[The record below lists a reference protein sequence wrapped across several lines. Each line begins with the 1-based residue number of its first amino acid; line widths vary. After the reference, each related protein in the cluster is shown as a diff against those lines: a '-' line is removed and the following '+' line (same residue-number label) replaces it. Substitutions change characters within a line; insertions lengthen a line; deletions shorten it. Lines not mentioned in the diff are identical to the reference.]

1 MTEERFS
8 IAAARHE
15 AVVLVVSIGCFT
27 EVNRGIAT
35 WKTTNQPGTN
45 QRQAAVRT
53 PDGEIHTGS
62 SPSESCIF
70 TEAGMTVGR
79 AVVYQN
85 RKETVRA
92 LNSLGNISD
101 ELLVDTLFDEV
112 EAYQFKDSLLDLLN
126 GLAEQRPA
134 ITTHRR
140 VIQARKARATEQANL
155 EAELRM
161 KLDAM
166 TQVATGHST
175 PEEADAIK
183 LRVLE
188 NASVLRDGTA
198 LTIRTT
204 EFGELPRLK
213 NRDSLKALEKLAVP
227 LGNGRHMTA
236 RKGIHVNYQQLPS
249 PNDTGG
255 LILAMTGRVLNSKEA
270 GKHNRRIIQSSR
282 AAARAKA
289 ELSDRLDL
297 WIPASE
303 GIPTGAQ
310 EVVAARAGSD
320 RGYRSRYYT
329 TSDGRLI
336 HSRTDDDGART
347 LRATAPNTSATTIA
361 KGLGIKESDLPR
373 LERHATKTAA
383 HDRHTRGM
391 APPPKQ

>member
-1 MTEERFS
+1 MMTKERFS
-8 IAAARHE
+8 IAAARQE
-15 AVVLVVSIGCFT
+15 AVVLVISIGCFT

-35 WKTTNQPGTN
+35 WKTTNQPGTER
-45 QRQAAVRT
+45 RQAAVRT
-53 PDGEIHTGS
+53 PDGEIRTGS

-70 TEAGMTVGR
+70 TEAGMRVGR

-85 RKETVRA
+85 RKETLRA

-112 EAYQFKDSLLDLLN
+112 EAYRFKDSLLDILE
-126 GLAEQRPA
+126 GLAEQRPG

-155 EAELRM
+155 AAEAVRTEAELRM

-166 TQVATGHST
+166 TQVAVGRST
-175 PEEADAIK
+175 PDETDAIK

-188 NASVLRDGTA
+188 NVSLLPDGTA

-204 EFGELPRLK
+204 EFGALPRLK

-227 LGNGRHMTA
+227 LDNGRHMTA
-236 RKGIHVNYQQLPS
+236 RNGIHVNYQELPS
-249 PNDTGG
+249 PDDTGG
-255 LILAMTGRVLNSKEA
+255 LILAMTGRVLNTEEA
-270 GKHNRRIIQSSR
+270 GKHNRRIIRRSR

-289 ELSDRLDL
+289 ELSDLLDR

-310 EVVAARAGSD
+310 EVVAARAVSGIGYGS
-320 RGYRSRYYT
+320 RGRIPDFPEQCVGK
-329 TSDGRLI
+329 DGL
-336 HSRTDDDGART
+336 
-347 LRATAPNTSATTIA
+347 
-361 KGLGIKESDLPR
+361 
-373 LERHATKTAA
+373 
-383 HDRHTRGM
+383 
-391 APPPKQ
+391 

>member
-15 AVVLVVSIGCFT
+15 AVVLVISIGLFT
-27 EVNRGIAT
+27 EGNRGIAI
-35 WKTTNQPGTN
+35 WKTTNQPGTD

-53 PDGEIHTGS
+53 PDGKIRTGS
-62 SPSESCIF
+62 WPSESCIF
-70 TEAGMTVGR
+70 TEAGVRVGR

-85 RKETVRA
+85 RKETLRA

-112 EAYQFKDSLLDLLN
+112 ETYQFKDGLLDILN
-126 GLAEQRPA
+126 GLAEQRPG

-140 VIQARKARATEQANL
+140 LIQARDARAAEDANRRA
-155 EAELRM
+155 EAVRRKAELRT

-166 TQVATGHST
+166 TQVAVGRST
-175 PEEADAIK
+175 PDEADAIK

-188 NASVLRDGTA
+188 NVAVLPDGTA
-198 LTIRTT
+198 VTLRTT
-204 EFGELPRLK
+204 AFGALPRLN
-213 NRDSLKALEKLAVP
+213 NRHSLETLEKLAVP

-236 RKGIHVNYQQLPS
+236 QKVIQVNYQELP
-249 PNDTGG
+249 NEEDLGG
-255 LILAMTGRVLNSKEA
+255 LILSMNGRVSSTQEA
-270 GKHNRRIIQSSR
+270 GKHNRRIIQRSR

-289 ELSDRLDL
+289 ELSDLLDL

-303 GIPTGAQ
+303 GIPTGAH
-310 EVVAARAGSD
+310 EVVAARAVSG
-320 RGYRSRYYT
+320 RGYGSRYYAT
-329 TSDGRLI
+329 LDGRLI
-336 HSRTDDDGART
+336 HSRTEGDGATT

-373 LERHATKTAA
+373 LDGH
-383 HDRHTRGM
+383 
-391 APPPKQ
+391 APPKA